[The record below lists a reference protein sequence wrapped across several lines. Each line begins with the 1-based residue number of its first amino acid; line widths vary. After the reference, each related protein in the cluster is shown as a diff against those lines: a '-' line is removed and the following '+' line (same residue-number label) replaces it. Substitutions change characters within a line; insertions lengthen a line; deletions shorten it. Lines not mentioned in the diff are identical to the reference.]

1 MVEARTEGP
10 KGAWRRRAIINAAI
24 ALFAK
29 NGYEGTAIREIA
41 DLASMN
47 KGNLYY
53 YFPAKDDLLFAI
65 VDDLHNEFNRQF
77 QQWAM
82 VGASPEERLRSVL
95 RGHAVLVCQTY
106 QQTRITYENFRF
118 LSEARRMLVIE
129 KRDLYE
135 QGMARVMAEYL
146 ADASAVA
153 TTDLGLQTRA
163 VLGMLNWIYE
173 WYSPTGRASQED
185 VASKIAEMAL
195 RSLQQ
200 DIAARARDVA
210 ASTSR

>member
-210 ASTSR
+210 ASNSR

>member
-1 MVEARTEGP
+1 MAEARAEGP
-10 KGAWRRRAIINAAI
+10 KGAGRRRTIVTAAI
-24 ALFAK
+24 SLFAS

-41 DLASMN
+41 DLAGMN

-77 QQWAM
+77 QQWS
-82 VGASPEERLRSVL
+82 VIGSSPLERLRSVL
-95 RGHAVLVCQTY
+95 RGHAALVCQSA

-135 QGMARVMAEYL
+135 QGMARVIAEYL
-146 ADASAVA
+146 GETSPVPQA
-153 TTDLGLQTRA
+153 DLGLQVRA

-185 VASKIAEMAL
+185 VARKIAEMAL
-195 RSLQQ
+195 HSLSQG
-200 DIAARARDVA
+200 AATTLRDVA
-210 ASTSR
+210 AGT

>member
-24 ALFAK
+24 ALFAS

-41 DLASMN
+41 DLAGMN

-65 VDDLHNEFNRQF
+65 VDDLHNKFNRQF

-82 VGASPEERLRSVL
+82 LGTSPEERLRSVL

-135 QGMARVMAEYL
+135 QGMARLMAEYL
-146 ADASAVA
+146 EETSVAS
-153 TTDLGLQTRA
+153 TDLGLQTRA

-173 WYSPTGRASQED
+173 WYSPTGRASLED
-185 VASKIAEMAL
+185 VANTIAEMAL
-195 RSLQQ
+195 RSL
-200 DIAARARDVA
+200 R
-210 ASTSR
+210 

>member
-1 MVEARTEGP
+1 MAEARSEGP

-29 NGYEGTAIREIA
+29 HGYEGTSIREIA
-41 DLASMN
+41 DLAGMN

-82 VGASPEERLRSVL
+82 AGATPQDRLRSVL
-95 RGHAVLVCQTY
+95 RGHAALVCQTY

-135 QGMARVMAEYL
+135 QGMARVIAECL
-146 ADASAVA
+146 EA
-153 TTDLGLQTRA
+153 TAPVLPSDLGLQTRA

-185 VASKIAEMAL
+185 VARKIAEMAL
-195 RSLQQ
+195 RSLRQ
-200 DIAARARDVA
+200 DAVGAVDGG
-210 ASTSR
+210 TSV

>member
-1 MVEARTEGP
+1 MTEARTEGS
-10 KGAWRRRAIINAAI
+10 KGAWRRRAIVAA
-24 ALFAK
+24 AVDLFARQ
-29 NGYEGTAIREIA
+29 GYEGTSIREIA
-41 DLASMN
+41 DQAGMN

-65 VDDLHNEFNRQF
+65 VDDLHNDFNRQF
-77 QQWAM
+77 QQWSSA
-82 VGASPEERLRSVL
+82 GSTPLERLRSVL
-95 RGHAVLVCQTY
+95 RGHAALVCQTY

-118 LSEARRMLVIE
+118 LSQARRMLVIE

-146 ADASAVA
+146 ETSSRDGSA
-153 TTDLGLQTRA
+153 DLGLQTRA

-185 VASKIAEMAL
+185 VANKIAEMAL
-195 RSLQQ
+195 RSMRQ
-200 DIAARARDVA
+200 DLATTA
-210 ASTSR
+210 

>member
-82 VGASPEERLRSVL
+82 VGASSEERLRSVL

-135 QGMARVMAEYL
+135 RGMARVMAEYL
-146 ADASAVA
+146 EETSAAA

-185 VASKIAEMAL
+185 VAGKIAEMAL
-195 RSLQQ
+195 RSLKQS
-200 DIAARARDVA
+200 IEPRARDVA
-210 ASTSR
+210 ASTSS